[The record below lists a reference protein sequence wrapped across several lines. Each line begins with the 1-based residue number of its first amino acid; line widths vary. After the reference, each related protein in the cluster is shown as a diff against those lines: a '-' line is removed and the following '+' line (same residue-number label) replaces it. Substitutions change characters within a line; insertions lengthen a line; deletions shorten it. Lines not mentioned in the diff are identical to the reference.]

1 MDTELLSRAK
11 RAEIEREVA
20 HLRLVAAARS
30 VSTDRRAAAPAQR
43 AVPSIPVR
51 LLRAL
56 RMAS

>member
-1 MDTELLSRAK
+1 MYPELLSQVK

-20 HLRLVAAARS
+20 ELRLVAASKRAS
-30 VSTDRRAAAPAQR
+30 LDRRAAAPAQR